1 MEGRGFQKKFE
12 SVVCLKISTKN
23 EEHELVL
30 ENLEKLERDPSNREM
45 KTK

>member
-1 MEGRGFQKKFE
+1 MVGVFKNRFE
-12 SVVCLKISTKN
+12 SVVCLKISTKS